1 MHARCHGYITG
12 IIRVNIKIQSA
23 TGFKVVGYLPTSTRR
38 QVDNTASA
46 FDPFYTPML

>member
-23 TGFKVVGYLPTSTRR
+23 AGFKVVGYLPTSTRR
-38 QVDNTASA
+38 QVEQCR
-46 FDPFYTPML
+46 FGF